1 MNERRIA
8 GWERIVYL
16 GGVVSNADVA
26 ELADAQVLG
35 ACGEIRVGSSPSVR
49 ILSEYDETVAE
60 AGHTKTCTDRN
71 AVHQLLHSTM
81 GRAFKV
87 LVQRKA

>member
-1 MNERRIA
+1 
-8 GWERIVYL
+8 
-16 GGVVSNADVA
+16 
-26 ELADAQVLG
+26 
-35 ACGEIRVGSSPSVR
+35 
-49 ILSEYDETVAE
+49 VAE